1 VQLLNHL
8 SKNAADN
15 HLAIKSI
22 EQSNVWDGLK
32 KKIIAP
38 ADRDTKAMSD
48 EIQVS
53 LFKMGRYKE
62 NGWNHL
68 REAIKEHDDLWSP
81 AKLRQVFP
89 A

>member
-32 KKIIAP
+32 KKIIAQ
-38 ADRDTKAMSD
+38 ADKNTKAMSD
-48 EIQVS
+48 ENQVS
-53 LFKMGRYKE
+53 LFKMGKYNE

-68 REAIKEHDDLWSP
+68 REAIKEHVDLWSP